1 MAHDPHK
8 HPKERGPSLHLD
20 ILEEGFGKLYKRRQK
35 SKRGAK
41 HQTGGAFPEAAA
53 HFKDHEVA
61 LGAVASTFAK
71 RRTALRPA
79 EFAGG
84 NLAAVLL
91 LPRSVSLGPDP
102 AANRDLF
109 FTRAAIAGAMAACDS
124 APSASDDEA
133 AVLSAGV
140 HVACVLAETFEGFRE
155 RARAAASLE
164 LGSRPPLADLPDH
177 ERPLEVLRHCAL
189 ETLIAGE
196 DQLPDPRTFKTA
208 LERFHSLERAA
219 LVAPERSF
227 FTRLMRSA
235 APVQIG
241 ADALLLFGG
250 PLTPTDRDEAAA
262 LVAELESAEAAAKAV
277 EHEAPVRDHVTTTT
291 LEEDPYKE
299 NMPSHSFEKI
309 DFADK
314 YEGGIRKLDG
324 ADDMEEQ
331 AESLDGVDLREM
343 IRGGPEVQTI
353 YKAEIGDTGRIPD
366 VETTLPGERGITY
379 DEWDQATCRYRRD
392 WVTLYPT
399 QLTESFAEFGSE
411 LCRDLRATSRR
422 AIAALEARRTER
434 VLRTRQL
441 DGDEI
446 DLDGLI
452 EEYAERKR
460 GGNPPG
466 RHYIRAPRL
475 ERDTATLVLLDVS
488 LSADSWIENRR
499 VLDVELA
506 AACVLGEVAENFDE
520 PLSILAFASNTRN
533 LCRTWTV
540 KGWKDSWAKGRARLG
555 ALKPQ
560 GYTRI
565 GPAIRH
571 ATAQLTAHPARKKH
585 LILVTDGKPTD
596 FDRYEGGHGVH
607 DVAWAVREA
616 RRSEVSVHALGIDPR
631 AATLLPTMFG
641 PGGWRVLRHI
651 TDLPEALVKAYD

>member
-1 MAHDPHK
+1 MATNKP
-8 HPKERGPSLHLD
+8 PRARERGPNLHLD
-20 ILEEGFGKLYKRRQK
+20 ILEEWFGKAYKRWGQPKPGSRVEA
-35 SKRGAK
+35 RGALL
-41 HQTGGAFPEAAA
+41 GAAITFQ
-53 HFKDHEVA
+53 DHEVA

-71 RRTALRPA
+71 RRTCLRPA

-91 LPRSVSLGPDP
+91 LPRSISLGPDP
-102 AANRDLF
+102 TANRDLF
-109 FTRAAIAGAMAACDS
+109 FLRAAISGAMAAS
-124 APSASDDEA
+124 GAARVASDDES
-133 AVLSAGV
+133 AVLATAVRTACELAREFAGF
-140 HVACVLAETFEGFRE
+140 HE
-155 RARAAASLE
+155 RARAAAQLE
-164 LGSRPPLADLPDH
+164 LGSRPPLELFAAH
-177 ERPLEVLRHCAL
+177 ERPLEELRRCAL
-189 ETLIAGE
+189 ETLITE
-196 DQLPDPRTFKTA
+196 RDELPDPAPF
-208 LERFHSLERAA
+208 EAA
-219 LVAPERSF
+219 LARFCALDDEALAAPERSF
-227 FTRLMRSA
+227 YRRLMYSA
-235 APVQIG
+235 PPELIG
-241 ADALLLFGG
+241 VDALLLFGG

-262 LVAELESAEAAAKAV
+262 LAAELAAAEASAEAV
-277 EHEAPVRDHVTTTT
+277 EHDAPVRDHVKTTTM
-291 LEEDPYKE
+291 EEDPYKE

-314 YEGGIRKLDG
+314 YEGGMRKLDG
-324 ADDMEEQ
+324 ADDMDEQ

-343 IRGGPEVQTI
+343 IRGGPEVETI
-353 YKAEIGDTGRIPD
+353 YKTEIGDTGRIPD
-366 VETTLPGERGITY
+366 VDAVLPGERGITY
-379 DEWDQATCRYRRD
+379 DEWDQATGRYRRD
-392 WVTLYPT
+392 WVTLYAT
-399 QLTESFAEFGSE
+399 QLTESYAEFGAELSRE
-411 LCRDLRATSRR
+411 LCATSRR

-452 EEYAERKR
+452 EEYTERRR

-466 RHYIRAPRL
+466 RHYIRVPRL

-488 LSADSWIENRR
+488 LSADSWVENRR

-506 AACVLGEVAENFDE
+506 AACVLGEVASHFEE
-520 PLSILAFASNTRN
+520 HLSILAFASNTRN

-540 KGWKDSWAKGRARLG
+540 KGWRDTWAKGRARLG

-616 RRSEVSVHALGIDPR
+616 RRKEVSVHALGIDPR

-641 PGGWRVLRHI
+641 LGRWRVLRHI
-651 TDLPEALVKAYD
+651 TELPEALVRAYD